1 MNISV
6 NISLKILFWPLYIV
20 YYFDV
25 LHNIYKAPALLSW
38 VGGKGVTGAIRV
50 S

>member
-6 NISLKILFWPLYIV
+6 NISFKILFWPLYCISG
-20 YYFDV
+20 V

>member
-6 NISLKILFWPLYIV
+6 NISCKVLFWPLYCISG
-20 YYFDV
+20 V
-25 LHNIYKAPALLSW
+25 LHNIYKAPALSLSW

>member
-6 NISLKILFWPLYIV
+6 NISFKILFWPLYCI
-20 YYFDV
+20 FDV

>member
-6 NISLKILFWPLYIV
+6 NISFKILFWPLYHGISG
-20 YYFDV
+20 V